1 MSTPPINILNL
12 NDESPEY
19 SDESEEL
26 LESESEESEE
36 IESEESS
43 EELRS
48 TISVSELS
56 ESEPSD
62 EPDQP
67 KRPAT
72 KPKKNNIAEA
82 VLTMRS
88 RVKHITPES
97 SESSE
102 EKPKKASG
110 RKPGKFT
117 KPKYALETVVGYK
130 GKERVLK
137 LVGKYATIQEIADH
151 LQITYSKAY
160 RIWRGH
166 DVLSK
171 KIVISKLEEKI
182 SRY

>member
-19 SDESEEL
+19 SDESEEVF
-26 LESESEESEE
+26 ESEESEE
-36 IESEESS
+36 PESESEE
-43 EELRS
+43 EQQS

-56 ESEPSD
+56 EAEPSD
-62 EPDQP
+62 EPEQP
-67 KRPAT
+67 KRPT
-72 KPKKNNIAEA
+72 SKPKKNNIAET

-88 RVKHITPES
+88 RVKHVTPES
-97 SESSE
+97 SEEE
-102 EKPKKASG
+102 EKPKKTAG
-110 RKPGKFT
+110 RKTGKFT

-137 LVGKYATIQEIADH
+137 LVGKFATIQEIADH

-171 KIVISKLEEKI
+171 KVVISKLEEKI